1 MNFLVPVMMWGW
13 IPANIILFRKFAP
26 QKAILISVIGGVL
39 FLPAASYDIPVI
51 IYTKETAIAL
61 SLLCGIVFSS
71 NKTVPAFRAKWFDI
85 PIILWC
91 IVSPFLSI
99 LTNGLGLYNAV
110 AAVIEGSL
118 AYGVFY
124 MIGRIYFSDKDALRL
139 LTTGIIL
146 GGLIYVPLALF
157 EVRMSPQLSNIF
169 YGFFPHSFA
178 QHFRYDGY
186 RPIVFMQH
194 GLMVALWMSVT
205 FTISLWMYGHRE
217 ISNIKKIPMPV
228 IIVFLLITTVLCK
241 SANGWIF
248 LASGVFAYYYY
259 KKTKSTM
266 IFKLLILSIPVY
278 LILRISGILPVSA
291 IIDFSSS
298 IFDAERV
305 DSLAV
310 RLFQEDV
317 FSKKALENPFFGWGW
332 MGRAWP
338 RNIATGEDVV
348 QMIDSLYLIVFSNYG
363 LLGLVSLYAVLLLGP
378 WKVMK
383 SRTESIDAIVLGII
397 IIFFTIDTLLN
408 GMVNSVFILTTGALS
423 GYSDKHKHGEL
434 TVT

>member
-13 IPANIILFRKFAP
+13 IPVTIILFRKFAP
-26 QKAILISVIGGVL
+26 QKAILISVIGGIL
-39 FLPAASYDIPVI
+39 FLPATAFDIPVI
-51 IYTKETAIAL
+51 LYNKETAIAI
-61 SLLCGIVFSS
+61 SLLWGIIFSYKKS
-71 NKTVPAFRAKWFDI
+71 VPSFSTKPFNI

-91 IVSPFLSI
+91 IMSPFLSI

-110 AAVIEGSL
+110 AAVIESSL

-124 MIGRIYFSDKDALRL
+124 VIGRIYFSDKDALRL
-139 LTTGIIL
+139 LTTGIIV
-146 GGLIYVPLALF
+146 GGLIYVPFALF

-194 GLMVALWMSVT
+194 GLMVAMWMSVT
-205 FTISLWMYGHRE
+205 FTVSLWLYGTRE
-217 ISNIKKIPMPV
+217 VVTLKKIPMSVV
-228 IIVFLLITTVLCK
+228 IIFLLITTVLCK
-241 SANGWIF
+241 SANGWIYSM
-248 LASGVFAYYYY
+248 SGVFAYYYY
-259 KKTKSTM
+259 KKTKSTL
-266 IFKLLILSIPVY
+266 IFKLLVLAIPVY
-278 LILRISGILPVSA
+278 LILRVSGILPINA
-291 IIDFSSS
+291 IIDFSAS

-317 FSKKALENPFFGWGW
+317 FSQKALENPLFGWGW

-338 RNIATGEDVV
+338 RNMATGEDVV
-348 QMIDSLYLIVFSNYG
+348 QMIDSLYLIAFSNYG
-363 LLGLVSLYAVLLLGP
+363 LFGLFSLYAVLLLGP

-383 SRTESIDAIVLGII
+383 SRTESIDAIVLGVIL
-397 IIFFTIDTLLN
+397 IFFTIDTLIN
-408 GMVNSVFILTTGALS
+408 GMVNSVFILTAGALS
-423 GYSDKHKHGEL
+423 GYSDKLKLGGH